1 MAGVNKATIMGRLGR
16 DPETTYTAGGVAIC
30 KFSMATSRKNKQGEE
45 ITQWHR
51 CTSFSKSAELIQQYV
66 HKGDLFYIEGEIN
79 YGEYEKDGVKR
90 YTTDIIVREFN
101 FIGGGKGQGNQQN
114 NGNQQGNQQNQNQ
127 GYQNQP
133 QNSNQGQNTQG
144 YQPQNQNGYNQPNQN
159 QNGQQSGYN
168 QIPQDR
174 NGNADADIPF

>member
-1 MAGVNKATIMGRLGR
+1 MAGVNVAIVMGHLGR
-16 DPETTYTAGGVAIC
+16 DPEITYTPSGMAVC
-30 KFSMATSRKNKQGEE
+30 KFSIATSKKKKNGEE
-45 ITQWHR
+45 VTQWHR
-51 CTSFSKSAELIQQYV
+51 LTAFDKAGELISKYV
-66 HKGDLFYIEGEIN
+66 KKGDQLYVSGEIN

-90 YTTDIIVREFN
+90 YSTDIIVREFN

-133 QNSNQGQNTQG
+133 QNSNQGQNQQG
-144 YQPQNQNGYNQPNQN
+144 YQPQNQNTYNQSNQN